1 MILKKYNMII
11 SFKDKKHELV
21 LNTNFQ
27 GKFLKLTKNNQKI
40 EIQLF
45 NLFFI

>member
-21 LNTNFQ
+21 LNTNF
-27 GKFLKLTKNNQKI
+27 L
-40 EIQLF
+40 
-45 NLFFI
+45 